1 MFLEQRV
8 NMTIKTLIDC
18 CLSYPGAW
26 IDYPFGPVPAVV
38 KVGRKMFAIIS
49 HETEAISIALKCDP
63 DMAARLRNEYPSVKP
78 GYHLNKQHW
87 NTVSI
92 DGTIPSGLWQLMIAM
107 SYDLVVKTMTKA
119 EKQALSDGRN
129 R

>member
-1 MFLEQRV
+1 
-8 NMTIKTLIDC
+8 MTEKILMDL

-26 IDYPFGPVPAVV
+26 LDYPFGPVPTVV

-49 HETEAISIALKCDP
+49 QESEAISIALKCEP
-63 DMAARLRNEYPSVKP
+63 DMAALLRNEYPSVKP

-87 NTVSI
+87 NTVFM
-92 DGTIPSGLWQLMIAM
+92 DGTIPSGLWELMIAM
-107 SYDLVVKTMTKA
+107 SYNLVVKTMTKT
-119 EKQALSDGRN
+119 EKQALPDWRN